1 MTRPAPLRSIE
12 ALLRRL
18 HARSGLA
25 RSVLAAPLALRAR
38 LGGQDG
44 HLRMAVAQQASQ
56 RIVGDVLLAMPE
68 FMGQFHCSPR
78 SDLFKVTVAEGGF
91 ETGFADLLRRHLDP
105 ARDFVDVG
113 ANIGFYTV
121 LAAKLLPGRRVL
133 AIEPTAGAFA
143 RLEANLALNGVA
155 GQVTAFKGAASDRPG
170 EVTIHAIAGM
180 EEFSSLGPII
190 HDAAAGQTVITE
202 EVPADT
208 VDALVARH
216 GLDPGMIKIDVEGAE
231 GQVLAGAQATL
242 ERHRP
247 VVLSEL
253 SRALLEPMGS
263 SPEAIIAR
271 FRALDYQVID
281 AIDPALAPGLRAQGE
296 VLCLPR

>member
-1 MTRPAPLRSIE
+1 
-12 ALLRRL
+12 
-18 HARSGLA
+18 H
-25 RSVLAAPLALRAR
+25 
-38 LGGQDG
+38 Q
-44 HLRMAVAQQASQ
+44 RMALAQRAAT
-56 RIVGDVLLAMPE
+56 RIVGDVVLDMPE
-68 FMGQFHCSPR
+68 FMGKFHCSAR
-78 SDLFKVTVAEGGF
+78 SDLFTVTVAEGAF
-91 ETGFADLLRRHLDP
+91 EPGFAALLRQHLDP
-105 ARDFVDVG
+105 QRDFVDVG

-121 LAAKLLPGRRVL
+121 LAAQLLPCRRVL
-133 AIEPTAGAFA
+133 AIEPTAGAFT
-143 RLEANLALNGVA
+143 RLKANLTLNGVE
-155 GQVTAFKGAASDRPG
+155 GRVIAFKGAASDRAG
-170 EVTIHAIAGM
+170 ALTIHAIEGM

-190 HDAAAGQTVITE
+190 HGAVAGQAVTTE
-202 EVPADT
+202 QVPAET

-231 GQVLAGAQATL
+231 GQVLAGARATL

-263 SPEAIIAR
+263 SPEAIIAQ

>member
-1 MTRPAPLRSIE
+1 MTGPAPLRSIE

-18 HARSGLA
+18 HAQSALA
-25 RSVLAAPLALRAR
+25 RSILAAPLALRAR
-38 LGGQDG
+38 LGGQGG
-44 HLRMAVAQQASQ
+44 HQRMALAQRAAQ
-56 RIVGDVLLAMPE
+56 RIVGDVVLDMPE
-68 FMGQFHCSPR
+68 FMGRFHCSPR
-78 SDLFKVTVAEGGF
+78 SDLFKVTVAEGAF
-91 ETGFADLLRRHLDP
+91 EPGFAALLRQHLDP
-105 ARDFVDVG
+105 QRDFVDVG

-121 LAAKLLPGRRVL
+121 LGARLLSGRRVL
-133 AIEPTAGAFA
+133 AIEPTTGAFA
-143 RLEANLALNGVA
+143 RLTANLALNGVEE
-155 GQVTAFKGAASDRPG
+155 QVTAFKGAASDRAG
-170 EVTIHAIAGM
+170 QLSIHAIAGM

-190 HDAAAGQTVITE
+190 HGAAAGQTVTTE
-202 EVPADT
+202 QVPAET

-263 SPEAIIAR
+263 SPEAIIAQ